1 MRFLKVPSLKQATN
15 LVLVAPEEEDINIFM
30 SARLFSEKEVN
41 GPAACNP
48 PGDWQRREKLSDL
61 MWLPRLP
68 CYKRRGLSHLSL
80 TYPVFDDHSEPG
92 QPSPQSV
99 QGRPLMYQSV
109 VVSPSG

>member
-15 LVLVAPEEEDINIFM
+15 LALVAPEEEDINIFM
-30 SARLFSEKEVN
+30 LARLFSEKEVN

-68 CYKRRGLSHLSL
+68 CSKRRCLPHCPLLILYSTITVNRASQVPSLSREG
-80 TYPVFDDHSEPG
+80 P
-92 QPSPQSV
+92 
-99 QGRPLMYQSV
+99 
-109 VVSPSG
+109 